1 MALADTRGEADQR
14 ERDRRRGRGVGLG
27 MEGGRGGGRVSE
39 RIMEVNLKKKGVSIT

>member
-27 MEGGRGGGRVSE
+27 MGGGRVSE
-39 RIMEVNLKKKGVSIT
+39 RIMEVNLTKKGVSIT